1 MRNALVVIFAVAI
14 VGAAVAQTQ
23 PTSEP
28 AADPQIDQ
36 VLDEL
41 HARGGTLKEF
51 IADISEADSD
61 TVMQNT
67 TTKTGN
73 VWYQVKPDQTVRL
86 RVVFNKKQVGSK
98 PARDERREYLL
109 DNGWLIDR
117 DYPDKIEKNQQV
129 SQPGEKVNLFQLGK
143 GPLPLPIGQDKKDV
157 HDQFDVMQVPAAQGD
172 PPRTVH
178 LQLKPK
184 PGTDLARKFTTLDF
198 WINRKLAM
206 PIRVETLDAQQSMDQ
221 VIDLQNLN
229 VNPTP
234 GLKDTDFTLPSI
246 DKEPGW
252 NRHDEPFA
260 Q

>member
-1 MRNALVVIFAVAI
+1 MRNALIVIFAVAI

-23 PTSEP
+23 PTSAP
-28 AADPQIDQ
+28 ATDPQIDQ

-51 IADISEADSD
+51 AADITQADTD
-61 TVMQNT
+61 TIMGNI
-67 TTKTGN
+67 TTKTGK
-73 VWYQVKPDQTVRL
+73 VWYQVKPDGSVRL
-86 RVVFNKKQVGSK
+86 RILFDKKQVGSK
-98 PARDERREYLL
+98 PAHDERREYLL

-117 DYPDKIEKNQQV
+117 DYPDKIETNRQV

-157 HDQFDVMQVPAAQGD
+157 HDQFDVTLLPPAQGD
-172 PPRTVH
+172 PSDTVH

-206 PIRVETLDAQQSMDQ
+206 PIRIETLDAKQSMDQ

-229 VNPTP
+229 VNPAP
-234 GLKDTDFTLPSI
+234 GLKDADFTPPSI
-246 DKEPGW
+246 DKESGW
-252 NRHDEPFA
+252 NRHDEPF
-260 Q
+260 QQ

>member
-1 MRNALVVIFAVAI
+1 MRNVFVLALAFALA
-14 VGAAVAQTQ
+14 GAALAQTQ
-23 PTSEP
+23 PTTKP

-51 IADISEADSD
+51 TADISEADSD
-61 TVMQNT
+61 TIMGNT
-67 TTKTGN
+67 TTKTGK
-73 VWYQVKPDQTVRL
+73 VWYQVKPDLTVRL
-86 RVVFNKKQVGSK
+86 RIVFDKKQVGSK

-117 DYPDKIEKNQQV
+117 DYPDKIETNRQV

-143 GPLPLPIGQDKKDV
+143 GPLPLPIGQDRKDV
-157 HDQFDVMQVPAAQGD
+157 HDQFDATLVQPAQGD
-172 PPRTVH
+172 PPDTVH

-184 PGTDLARKFTTLDF
+184 LGTDLARKFTTLDF
-198 WINRKLAM
+198 WINRKLSM
-206 PIRVETLDAQQSMDQ
+206 PIRIETLGAKQSMDQ
-221 VIDLQNLN
+221 VIDLQNLI

-234 GLKDTDFTLPSI
+234 GLKDADFTLPST